1 MQKNKKIPG
10 RPVKKGG
17 LSRSG
22 IMLIVLSV
30 ALIAVVTALIILLNV
45 RGGEESKPEETTP
58 AVTTPA
64 PEPTEE
70 PTEEPQVS
78 DVDFGSSDYSR
89 EFFAK
94 DLFIGDSIATG
105 FNDYSKLNAENVA
118 ASVSMTPYKAHAE
131 DIALADGSTGSA
143 LSYAEKMQPERI
155 FLMMGFN
162 GLNSPI
168 AMEGS
173 FRTLVE
179 KLESACPNAV
189 IYLYSITP
197 LTANSSAAASIGVDN
212 SNVISFNEYLRGM
225 CGELGVVYLDIFS
238 KMTDNAGALRSD
250 YNEYDGMHISAPTY
264 DIILSY
270 TQRYIQET
278 PEPEASSKHAPVSS
292 PAVTTTSAPEENST
306 PDESSAPADSEP
318 DSTSSLSEDYD
329 KTFFADDLFIGD
341 SISTGF
347 SLYGVLDPKNVAAAV
362 GYTPYKALN
371 NAIDLGNGVTD
382 TAYNYAVTMQP
393 KRIFIMLGSNGITAA
408 ASMEESYRTLVEKLQ
423 ANCPDSTVYILSVT
437 PVTTDSS
444 SAANAGIDNSM
455 IRDFNKYLRDLASE
469 KGVTYIDL
477 YALLSDD
484 NGYFLHE
491 YAENDGLH
499 FKGATYKV
507 VLKYI
512 EDTI

>member
-1 MQKNKKIPG
+1 MHMAEVVLKNLKKVYPNTEKKK
-10 RPVKKGG
+10 KKGEPEKKNDLQITDEG
-17 LSRSG
+17 VVAVQDFNLH
-22 IMLIVLSV
+22 IADKEFIVLVGPSGCGKSTTLRMV
-30 ALIAVVTALIILLNV
+30 AGL
-45 RGGEESKPEETTP
+45 
-58 AVTTPA
+58 
-64 PEPTEE
+64 
-70 PTEEPQVS
+70 
-78 DVDFGSSDYSR
+78 
-89 EFFAK
+89 
-94 DLFIGDSIATG
+94 
-105 FNDYSKLNAENVA
+105 
-118 ASVSMTPYKAHAE
+118 E
-131 DIALADGSTGSA
+131 DIS
-143 LSYAEKMQPERI
+143 
-155 FLMMGFN
+155 
-162 GLNSPI
+162 
-168 AMEGS
+168 EG
-173 FRTLVE
+173 
-179 KLESACPNAV
+179 
-189 IYLYSITP
+189 
-197 LTANSSAAASIGVDN
+197 
-212 SNVISFNEYLRGM
+212 
-225 CGELGVVYLDIFS
+225 
-238 KMTDNAGALRSD
+238 
-250 YNEYDGMHISAPTY
+250 
-264 DIILSY
+264 
-270 TQRYIQET
+270 
-278 PEPEASSKHAPVSS
+278 
-292 PAVTTTSAPEENST
+292 
-306 PDESSAPADSEP
+306 
-318 DSTSSLSEDYD
+318 
-329 KTFFADDLFIGD
+329 DLFIGD

-382 TAYNYAVTMQP
+382 SAYNYAVTMQP

-512 EDTI
+512 EDII

>member
-1 MQKNKKIPG
+1 MKGKYILFLICSLFLCEVSAQTLEQARTLFTKGEYEQAKPVFKKYAKSQPSNGNYNYWYGVCCLKTGEAEEAVKPLEIA
-10 RPVKKGG
+10 VKKRITGG
-17 LSRSG
+17 QLYLGQAYNETYRFEDAVNCFEEYIADLSKRKKSTEEAEKLLEKSKSDLR
-22 IMLIVLSV
+22 MLKGVEDVCIIDSF
-30 ALIAVVTALIILLNV
+30 VVDKATFLNAYKIS
-45 RGGEESKPEETTP
+45 EESGKLFT
-58 AVTTPA
+58 
-64 PEPTEE
+64 
-70 PTEEPQVS
+70 
-78 DVDFGSSDYSR
+78 FN
-89 EFFAK
+89 EFFK
-94 DLFIGDSIATG
+94 TEGDHPGTVYETEIGNKIY
-105 FNDYSKLNAENVA
+105 YS
-118 ASVSMTPYKAHAE
+118 
-131 DIALADGSTGSA
+131 
-143 LSYAEKMQPERI
+143 EK
-155 FLMMGFN
+155 G
-162 GLNSPI
+162 
-168 AMEGS
+168 
-173 FRTLVE
+173 E
-179 KLESACPNAV
+179 KGN
-189 IYLYSITP
+189 
-197 LTANSSAAASIGVDN
+197 
-212 SNVISFNEYLRGM
+212 
-225 CGELGVVYLDIFS
+225 LDIFS

-292 PAVTTTSAPEENST
+292 PAATTTSAPEENST

-318 DSTSSLSEDYD
+318 DSTSSMSEDYD
-329 KTFFADDLFIGD
+329 KAFFADDLFIGD

-393 KRIFIMLGSNGITAA
+393 KHIFIMLGSNGITAA

-512 EDTI
+512 EDII